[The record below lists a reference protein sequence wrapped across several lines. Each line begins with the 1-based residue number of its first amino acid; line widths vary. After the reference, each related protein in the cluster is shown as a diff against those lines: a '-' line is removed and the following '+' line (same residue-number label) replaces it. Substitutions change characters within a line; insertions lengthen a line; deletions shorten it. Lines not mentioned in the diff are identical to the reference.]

1 MLPLMIGM
9 GAPGVRGGRL
19 GAAQPQLAVIAWAE
33 DNASAF
39 TWTDKGKAV
48 DKNLYSHPRQ
58 VRSGCRCLPD
68 RTRHPRGHTEPL
80 GARGQHVSGHLTDNV
95 SMSALTLFRLI
106 CAAILC
112 RSA

>member
-19 GAAQPQLAVIAWAE
+19 CAA
-33 DNASAF
+33 
-39 TWTDKGKAV
+39 
-48 DKNLYSHPRQ
+48 HPRQ

-68 RTRHPRGHTEPL
+68 RTRHPRVHAGCRDL
-80 GARGQHVSGHLTDNV
+80 GQHVSGHLTDNV
-95 SMSALTLFRLI
+95 SMRALTLFHLI
-106 CAAILC
+106 RATIIC

>member
-19 GAAQPQLAVIAWAE
+19 CAAQPQLAVIAWAE

-48 DKNLYSHPRQ
+48 DENLYSHPRQ

-68 RTRHPRGHTEPL
+68 RTRHPRVHAGCRDL
-80 GARGQHVSGHLTDNV
+80 GQRVSGHLTDNV
-95 SMSALTLFRLI
+95 SMRALTLFHLI
-106 CAAILC
+106 RATIIC